1 VTKAYLKKVARV
13 RTNTMEH
20 LATGGYTGDNELQQG
35 IGACLALAEVSEWD
49 YSIVTEED
57 K

>member
-1 VTKAYLKKVARV
+1 
-13 RTNTMEH
+13 MEH
-20 LATGGYTGDNELQQG
+20 IATGGYTGDNELQQG
-35 IGACLALAEVSEWD
+35 IGACLALAEVLEWD